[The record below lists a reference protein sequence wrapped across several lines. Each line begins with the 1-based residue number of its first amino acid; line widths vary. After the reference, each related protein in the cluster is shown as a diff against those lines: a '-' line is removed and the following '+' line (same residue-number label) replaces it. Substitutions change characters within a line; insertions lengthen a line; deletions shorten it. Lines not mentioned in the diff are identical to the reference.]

1 MRSKLYK
8 IGDRRFDTEARTCSR
23 NKGCVPRKS
32 DLRKSYEVAAR
43 PGVKL
48 YQVSRGDLASP
59 SRSFHLMWV
68 AELCVVLGFE
78 GIAHGH
84 RMRHAVIMAY
94 ELDLLTVLFLTH
106 PFGTFTKPM
115 L

>member
-1 MRSKLYK
+1 
-8 IGDRRFDTEARTCSR
+8 
-23 NKGCVPRKS
+23 
-32 DLRKSYEVAAR
+32 
-43 PGVKL
+43 
-48 YQVSRGDLASP
+48 
-59 SRSFHLMWV
+59 MWV

-78 GIAHGH
+78 GRAHGH